1 MKVCL
6 ATRYNSEIENY
17 HIYVTNIQKEIL
29 DSKAIVKLYEVRWDI
44 EVLFKDFEKQ
54 IPTSCYLILRM
65 SRRLQIRQETL
76 PSQSAPIAM

>member
-44 EVLFKDFEKQ
+44 EVLFKDLKSKYQ
-54 IPTSCYLILRM
+54 LHVI
-65 SRRLQIRQETL
+65 
-76 PSQSAPIAM
+76 